1 MTIGYRRVSRK
12 SPCRICGKPDWCS
25 TTVDQNISFCARST
39 TNADRLSRDGWG
51 IYYNN
56 FKRLIN
62 PTRPFSEK
70 PHSYSKHSTIAPI
83 EHRHKIYKKLIQL
96 SPLTKCSKLGFG
108 GEDRGGES
116 IRKLGNHGRFPK
128 TVIERHRLCGSI
140 VESFM
145 REDGILPMFKGVPG
159 FWRGSNGGPR
169 LGSDRDFVEDLILI
183 PFIDPKGLIQACQ
196 IRCVKDASA
205 WSGRYLW
212 LSSIRQRDGCS
223 PGTPLH
229 HEGALGFK
237 GKSIGTVLV
246 TEGALKAA
254 TVQTFLPD
262 RYVVGNSG
270 VATSHREIVKNAR
283 KKNLEIA
290 FDADCFTNP
299 HVARSLASL
308 IALRTREQK
317 FLSYDHP
324 VRIITWDKRFKG
336 IDDALIAGATL
347 KYLDVSEWLASL
359 TPDCFEAARHPLVG
373 IYH

>member
-1 MTIGYRRVSRK
+1 MVIGYRRVSRK

-39 TNADRLSRDGWG
+39 TYADRLSRDGWG

-56 FKRLIN
+56 FKRLIG
-62 PTRPFSEK
+62 PTKTFSAK
-70 PHSYSKHSTIAPI
+70 AQAYSIQTRIAPI

-96 SPLTKCSKLGFG
+96 SPLFKCDELISRNDGI
-108 GEDRGGES
+108 RGGQ
-116 IRKLGNHGRFPK
+116 IREVGKHCEFPK
-128 TVIERHRLCGSI
+128 TAIERHRLVEAI
-140 VESFM
+140 IESFV
-145 REDGILPMFKGVPG
+145 REDGIFPTFKGVPG
-159 FWRGSNGGPR
+159 FWRGSNGRPR
-169 LGSDRDFVEDLILI
+169 LGGDFDFVEDLILI

-196 IRCVKDASA
+196 IRCVKESSA

-212 LSSIRQRDGCS
+212 LSSIRQRDGCG

-229 HEGALGFK
+229 HEDPLGSK

-254 TVQTFLPD
+254 TVQAFLPD

-270 VATSHREIVKNAR
+270 VATSHREIVKTAR

-324 VRIITWDKRFKG
+324 VRIITWDKRYKG
-336 IDDALIAGATL
+336 IDDALIAGVTL
-347 KYLDVSEWLASL
+347 KYQNVSEWLTLL
-359 TPDCFEAARHPLVG
+359 TPDCFEAARHQLAG
-373 IYH
+373 ISL